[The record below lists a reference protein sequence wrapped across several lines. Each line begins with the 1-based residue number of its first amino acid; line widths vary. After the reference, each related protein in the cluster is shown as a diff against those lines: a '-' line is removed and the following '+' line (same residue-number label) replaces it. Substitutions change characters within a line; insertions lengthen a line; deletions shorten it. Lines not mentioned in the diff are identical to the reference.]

1 MSPEQLRGDA
11 GAVDVRTDVYALR
24 VILWEVLAGRHP
36 FGEAVDS
43 VTRALQAG
51 REPFAVGPRCAGR
64 GNVSRRRS
72 RGPLRIRRTVLDEE
86 HQLLAD
92 AQFRLAECLLD
103 VGKAAEVLALMEG
116 RGWRGS
122 DRNRACRAHGE
133 PTRGRGQGQAI
144 VTGHRLRGPWSHGG
158 GCHIL
163 PGRRPTGRRPLF
175 RLERSPGCGRPI
187 SWPPWRLISDQDSGV
202 P

>member
-103 VGKAAEVLALMEG
+103 VGKAAEVLALMD
-116 RGWRGS
+116 S
-122 DRNRACRAHGE
+122 VPVTYRAEHE
-133 PTRGRGQGQAI
+133 PAFARTADPARTRWLVCG
-144 VTGHRLRGPWSHGG
+144 GP
-158 GCHIL
+158 
-163 PGRRPTGRRPLF
+163 
-175 RLERSPGCGRPI
+175 
-187 SWPPWRLISDQDSGV
+187 
-202 P
+202 